1 MAFNRDR
8 ERPHNLPL
16 PHHRTNGSRIRR
28 FGRLGQRAQHTA
40 PARQPERHLRPHQRR
55 LHSSHRACAP
65 WARRMHGRRS
75 LASNFSSLSLPS
87 RGTVR
92 AFSGL
97 PPTTPFAD
105 FFLAVRGNPFPL
117 SQFPLHA
124 ASQGTRKISRG
135 KTQNVPRIDAEFIKH
150 TLLEN
155 GGLRGYV
162 PARPEHATPQ
172 IRFVYLAPRFWIGLP
187 SDPTSR

>member
-1 MAFNRDR
+1 MGQ
-8 ERPHNLPL
+8 ERPAP
-16 PHHRTNGSRIRR
+16 T
-28 FGRLGQRAQHTA
+28 AATA
-40 PARQPERHLRPHQRR
+40 PQPESLLVTRQPR
-55 LHSSHRACAP
+55 LHPSPRARAP
-65 WARRMHGRRS
+65 KTRRMHCRCFLPS
-75 LASNFSSLSLPS
+75 ECSSLSSPF
-87 RGTVR
+87 RVTVR
-92 AFSGL
+92 AFSSSAL
-97 PPTTPFAD
+97 PTTPFAD

>member
-1 MAFNRDR
+1 MPRGA
-8 ERPHNLPL
+8 PL

-28 FGRLGQRAQHTA
+28 FGRLSQCAYHTA
-40 PARQPERHLRPHQRR
+40 HARQPERRLRPHRRR
-55 LHSSHRACAP
+55 LHPSHRACAP
-65 WARRMHGRRS
+65 WARRMHCHRP
-75 LASNFSSLSLPS
+75 LASDFSSLSIPS
-87 RGTVR
+87 RETVR

-97 PPTTPFAD
+97 PPTMPFAD
-105 FFLAVRGNPFPL
+105 LFLAVRGNHFPL

-124 ASQGTRKISRG
+124 ESQGTRKISRG
-135 KTQNVPRIDAEFIKH
+135 KTQNVLRIDAEFIEH

-155 GGLRGYV
+155 GGLRCHV